1 MLIFLNKQASPLQK
15 WTLRAFT
22 INFVLMVGLSTFAR
36 LVFEHGHPGKAI
48 VYLLSFLP
56 AFPVVGMVWVIGRY
70 LSRETDEFV
79 RMLSTNALLWAL
91 GVTMVVDTVL
101 GALNQ
106 YNFLP
111 GLLPVLNIEM
121 FWITALIVLHI
132 QLWRNR

>member
-1 MLIFLNKQASPLQK
+1 MLILNKESSPLQK

-22 INFVLMVGLSTFAR
+22 INFVLLVGLSTFVR
-36 LVFEHGHPGKAI
+36 LVFEHSHPGKAI

-111 GLLPVLNIEM
+111 GLLPVLNIEL

>member
-1 MLIFLNKQASPLQK
+1 MILLNKQSSPLQR

-22 INFVLMVGLSTFAR
+22 INFLLLVALSTFAR
-36 LVFEHGHPGKAI
+36 MVFEHSHPGKAI
-48 VYLLSFLP
+48 IYMLSSLP
-56 AFPVVGMVWVIGRY
+56 AIPVVGMVAVIGRY

-79 RMLSTNALLWAL
+79 RMLATHSLLWAL
-91 GVTMVVDTVL
+91 GVTMVADTIL

-111 GLLPVLNIEM
+111 GLLPVLNIEL
-121 FWITALIVLHI
+121 FWITALIALHI